1 MKPRLNTAASV
12 ESEPLGV
19 DPAVLRVIKQGVEE
33 VTKSGTG
40 RIASSNGV
48 RVAGKTGTAQNSQG
62 DDHAWF
68 AGYAPVDNPRYAVV
82 AIAEAGK
89 AGSSLTGPMVGKMLS
104 FLITGDRYAEPQKT
118 EQKAAPKPQNVN
130 RGAGR

>member
-1 MKPRLNTAASV
+1 M

-40 RIASSNGV
+40 RIASSFGV

-104 FLITGDRYAEPQKT
+104 FLINGEKYAEPQKT